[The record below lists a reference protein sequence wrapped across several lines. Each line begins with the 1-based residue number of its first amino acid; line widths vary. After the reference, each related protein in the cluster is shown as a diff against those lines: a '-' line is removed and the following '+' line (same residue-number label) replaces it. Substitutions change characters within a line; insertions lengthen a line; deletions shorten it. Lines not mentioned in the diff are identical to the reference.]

1 MKKLIQIII
10 LCSSVLIFPSYTPG
24 KPSGKDLGIES
35 NLASVI
41 NPEAN
46 ITIDVHPELAYKP
59 ENIRAGLVFDV
70 NQNKVVWEKGMD
82 NKCNIASLSK
92 MMVALITIEDIENGK
107 LKWDSL
113 IPVSRE
119 ASLISGSRVYL
130 SAGKKVTIEKLL
142 NAALI
147 ASGNDACYQLA
158 QMNGGTEYEFVKRMN
173 LKAFDLGMYG
183 TRFYNCTGLPVGKGH
198 EDNYSTPANLLIL
211 AKELLKHEEILAI
224 TKKKS
229 ESLHNGRSQFVYENK
244 NKLVSMY
251 EEEVD
256 GLKTGFTRSAMFCL
270 CATSHRCDYRVITIV
285 LGVES
290 GWLRN
295 EIVANLFNNYY
306 TSIGLGVLG
315 ECSDPNAEALLPLK
329 IEE

>member
-1 MKKLIQIII
+1 MKKLLQVFI
-10 LCSSVLIFPSYTPG
+10 LCTSVLMFPSFTPG
-24 KPSGKDLGIES
+24 QPSSEEIGFES
-35 NLASVI
+35 DYNSLI
-41 NPEAN
+41 YPENN
-46 ITIDVHPELAYKP
+46 IIMDVRPELGYKP

-70 NQNKVVWEKGMD
+70 NENKIVWEKGM
-82 NKCNIASLSK
+82 NQRCNIASLSK
-92 MMVALITIEDIENGK
+92 MMVALITLEDVESGR

-113 IPVSRE
+113 ITVSKE
-119 ASLISGSRVYL
+119 ASWIGGSKVYL
-130 SAGKKVTIEKLL
+130 TAGKKLTIEQLL
-142 NAALI
+142 NAAMI

-158 QMNGGTEYEFVKRMN
+158 QMNGGTESNFVKRMN
-173 LKAFDLGMYG
+173 LKAFDLGMFG
-183 TRFYNCTGLPVGKGH
+183 TRFYNCTGLPMGKGR
-198 EDNYSTPANLLIL
+198 EDNYSTPANLLLL
-211 AKELLKHEEILAI
+211 AKELIKRQELLAI

-229 ESLHNGRSQFVYENK
+229 ESVHNGRNQFVYENK

-251 EEEVD
+251 EDEVD

-295 EIVANLFNNYY
+295 QIVANLFNNYY
-306 TSIGLGVLG
+306 TSIGLGALG
-315 ECSDPNAEALLPLK
+315 ECSDPNAQASLPTV